1 MLELVLGV
9 HRPWGFWSG
18 HISRLSRTNRSLS
31 VFEATA
37 NASLSTSLTERDCLE
52 IVVVQ
57 GETGRIRE
65 LLEALRARKGDRQAK
80 LTVVSP

>member
-1 MLELVLGV
+1 MILVQPAACAGV
-9 HRPWGFWSG
+9 SDRAPF
-18 HISRLSRTNRSLS
+18 SRLSRTNRSLS
-31 VFEATA
+31 VFEATT

-65 LLEALRARKGDRQAK
+65 LLEALRARKGVRQAK